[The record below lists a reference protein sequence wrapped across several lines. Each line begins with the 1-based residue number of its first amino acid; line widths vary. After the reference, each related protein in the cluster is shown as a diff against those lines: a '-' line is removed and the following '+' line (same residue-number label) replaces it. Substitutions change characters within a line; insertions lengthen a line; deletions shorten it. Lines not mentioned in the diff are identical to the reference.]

1 MNQHTA
7 IAAPDAT
14 LIAAWDRR
22 KAAYATYNAL
32 PLTDC
37 PGTSYTPAEQ
47 AELDII
53 DQAEAEILAAKAA
66 TPRGVEIQL
75 WIAFSHMLTSRDEDE
90 AATREDIDWFASK
103 GDALDWHDRFM
114 VAAIINLRAMGG
126 AA

>member
-1 MNQHTA
+1 MNAHTA
-7 IAAPDAT
+7 IAPPDASI
-14 LIAAWDRR
+14 LAAWDRR
-22 KAAYATYNAL
+22 KAAYAIYNAL

-37 PGTSYTPAEQ
+37 PGASYTPAEQ
-47 AELDII
+47 AQLDIV
-53 DQAEAEILAAKAA
+53 DQAEAEILTDMVT

-75 WIAFSHMLTSRDEDE
+75 WIAFSHMLTSREEDA